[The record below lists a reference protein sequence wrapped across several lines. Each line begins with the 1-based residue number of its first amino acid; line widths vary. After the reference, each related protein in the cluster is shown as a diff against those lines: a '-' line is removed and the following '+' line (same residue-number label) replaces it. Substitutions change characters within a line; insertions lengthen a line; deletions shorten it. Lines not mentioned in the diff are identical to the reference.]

1 MIETEDKPTLV
12 LKNKAVF
19 IWTVL
24 VAGWLFDF
32 LFWGKVAGISV
43 ALYIVIL
50 MAAGFFLARH
60 QDLTPA
66 RSTLLLLI
74 PILFF
79 AAMTF
84 FRIEP
89 MTVFFNMVAALALM
103 GLLAHSFLGGK
114 WWQYT
119 FKDYLS
125 AGFFLGLNT
134 VIRPVA
140 VFTSQPKSEVEPEI
154 ELNEK
159 PSNHGLRRS
168 LAILRGVLIALPIV
182 LVFAAILAEADPI
195 FEQVFGDILDFFRIE
210 NLGEYI
216 FRAFLISFI
225 AYLLLGVILHALTK
239 DHDGNLSKEESR
251 MLPRFLGMTEA
262 AIVLGSVNVL
272 FLIFVVIQ
280 FQYFFGG
287 ESNINLAGFTYAE
300 YARRGFGEL
309 VTVSVFS
316 LLLFMGL
323 SFLTKKE
330 ELRSQRI
337 FSILGILLFGL
348 VTVILAS
355 SFQRLLL
362 YEQAYGFT
370 RLRAY
375 THIFIIWLGVLLLA
389 VSLLELFRRQRA
401 FALAALMAGTGFILT
416 LNIIN
421 VDALIVRQNI
431 TRLQQGEALD
441 ISYLASLSEDAVPAL
456 AEVYEASSSG
466 PEREA
471 IAGAIACH
479 AAIKNQYD
487 YASDPNRN
495 YTWQSFHFS
504 RYNAQRTW
512 QSLEDS
518 TDAGT
523 FEVLYQEEDRDSSGY
538 VLKQGY
544 VIIAGEEVPC
554 GTGYYGWD

>member
-1 MIETEDKPTLV
+1 MTDDTDKPALV
-12 LKNKAVF
+12 LKRKAIF

-24 VAGWLFDF
+24 LAGWLFDF

-43 ALYIVIL
+43 AIYFVIL
-50 MAAGFFLARH
+50 LAAGFFLAR
-60 QDLTPA
+60 QQNLSPA
-66 RSTLLLLI
+66 RSTLYLLI
-74 PILFF
+74 PIVCF
-79 AAMTF
+79 AVMTA
-84 FRIEP
+84 FRLEP
-89 MTVFFNMVAALALM
+89 MTIFFNIVGALALM

-119 FKDYLS
+119 FKDYLTG
-125 AGFFLGLNT
+125 AFFLGLDT

-140 VFTSQPKSEVEPEI
+140 VFTSQPKTEVESSEMPA
-154 ELNEK
+154 EK
-159 PSNHGLRRS
+159 PANHGLRRS
-168 LAILRGVLIALPIV
+168 LAVLRGVLIALPIV
-182 LVFAAILAEADPI
+182 LVFAGILAEADPI
-195 FEQVFGDILDFFRIE
+195 FDQVFGEILDFFRIE

-225 AYLLLGVILHALTK
+225 AYLLLGVILHAFLK
-239 DHDGNLSKEESR
+239 DHDDNLSQEESR
-251 MLPRFLGMTEA
+251 WLPRFLGITEA
-262 AIVLGSVNVL
+262 AIVLGSVNLL

-309 VTVSVFS
+309 VTVAVFS

-330 ELRSQRI
+330 EMRSQRT
-337 FSILGILLFGL
+337 FSVLGIVLFGL
-348 VTVILAS
+348 VTVILVS

-389 VSLLELFRRQRA
+389 VSLLELARRHRA
-401 FALAALMAGTGFILT
+401 FALAALLAGLGFITT
-416 LNIIN
+416 LNIVNI
-421 VDALIVRQNI
+421 DALIVRQNVG
-431 TRLQQGEALD
+431 RLQQGETLD
-441 ISYLASLSEDAVPAL
+441 ITYLASLSEDAVPAL
-456 AEVYEASSSG
+456 TKLYQSTSG
-466 PEREA
+466 ESEKDA

-479 AAIKNQYD
+479 AAINDQYD
-487 YASDPNRN
+487 YANDPNRN

-504 RYNAQRTW
+504 RYRAGQAWEELEKPQGSEEFLVLYKDEEDSNDYTW
-512 QSLEDS
+512 Q
-518 TDAGT
+518 
-523 FEVLYQEEDRDSSGY
+523 
-538 VLKQGY
+538 QGY
-544 VIIAGEEVPC
+544 VIVAGEEVPC
-554 GTGYYGWD
+554 GTGYSGWD